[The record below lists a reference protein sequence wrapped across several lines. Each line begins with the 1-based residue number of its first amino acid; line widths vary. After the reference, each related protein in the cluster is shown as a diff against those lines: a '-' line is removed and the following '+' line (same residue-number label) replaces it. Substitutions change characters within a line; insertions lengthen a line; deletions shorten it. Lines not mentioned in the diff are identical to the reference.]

1 MKFDLCIGNGRR
13 SGQQGRE
20 GNRAAEAETQVAE
33 DRAISGPET
42 GGSRPWPA
50 SGQTV
55 HLRPPPRLLPRAH
68 ATRCPWSLRP
78 SIRLGSSCSHEEPG
92 VSALCAPG
100 IARPGPRLLQDPAH
114 C

>member
-20 GNRAAEAETQVAE
+20 GYRAAEAETQVAE

-55 HLRPPPRLLPRAH
+55 RLRPPPRLLPRAH
-68 ATRCPWSLRP
+68 ASP
-78 SIRLGSSCSHEEPG
+78 SGRASRGLCGHQSDSGLPAPMKSPG
-92 VSALCAPG
+92 
-100 IARPGPRLLQDPAH
+100 
-114 C
+114 